1 MSPYKQ
7 NTLAIIVGG
16 GPAPGIN
23 SVISAVTIEARKNG
37 WEVLGIYDGFSHL
50 AEGEKKVV
58 SLSIDMVSRIH
69 LDGGSIIRTSRV
81 NPTRNETHLH
91 NVVNSLVDLGVTH
104 LVTIGGDDTAY
115 SASRV
120 SEYAQKNLGVG
131 ILVVHVPKTIDND
144 LPLPEGIPTF
154 GFETARSLGAQ
165 IVTNLMTDAKTT
177 GRWFFVVA
185 MGRQSGYLALGI
197 GKSAGVTV
205 TLIPEEFGKAD
216 LKLQFLSDVLTGS
229 IIKRLANNRNYG
241 VAVMAEGL
249 IEKIAPD
256 LENLDNIERDEHGN
270 IRFAELNFSDI
281 IKREVQK
288 NLKNIGIKMTIV
300 DKEIGYEVRCAPPNA
315 YDVEYT
321 RNLGYA
327 AFEFIKNGGSNAII
341 SIQNDQI
348 VPLPFSQILDPVTQK
363 TQIRKVNINSI
374 QYRIARQY
382 MIRLEQDDFVSS
394 INLDRMAMI
403 ANQTPDQFKK
413 RFQYITEMP

>member
-37 WEVLGIYDGFSHL
+37 WEVFGIYDGFSHL

-58 SLSIDMVSRIH
+58 PLSIDMVSRIH

-81 NPTRNETHLH
+81 NPTKNEAHLH

-120 SEYAQKNLGVG
+120 SEYAQKKLGVS

-197 GKSAGVTV
+197 GKSAGATV
-205 TLIPEEFGKAD
+205 TLIPEEFKQSD
-216 LKLQFLSDVLTGS
+216 LKLKFLSDVLTGS
-229 IIKRLANNRNYG
+229 IIKRMANNRNYG

-249 IEKIAPD
+249 IEKIAAD
-256 LENLDNIERDEHGN
+256 LENLDNIERDEHGHV
-270 IRFAELNFSDI
+270 RFAELNFSDI

-288 NLKNIGIKMTIV
+288 NLKSLGIKMTIV

-327 AFEFIKNGGSNAII
+327 AFDFIKNGGTNAII

-348 VPLPFSQILDPVTQK
+348 VPLPFDQILDPITKK
-363 TQIRKVNINSI
+363 TQVRRVNINSI

-382 MIRLEQDDFVSS
+382 MIRLESDDFSPS

-403 ANQTPDQFKK
+403 ANQTPDQFKE
-413 RFQYITEMP
+413 RFQYITEKV